1 MAILSSAEGN
11 KFLFT
16 NEGKLVQRWLPSA
29 TDKFFPKSDGNGNN
43 EHLKT
48 VRKLYSVILKGHGL
62 RENVEF
68 MDEMMKQHLQSDW
81 ENKVQ
86 VTADDMATWLA
97 ISADTNTYRLSRT
110 VFGRGIKASKLMH
123 RAVEAMVRQRKI
135 DLFEETNLYSK
146 KDFMSRMLLATD
158 DNGHFFSE
166 TDIAS
171 HLVSLVQ
178 G

>member
-1 MAILSSAEGN
+1 
-11 KFLFT
+11 
-16 NEGKLVQRWLPSA
+16 
-29 TDKFFPKSDGNGNN
+29 
-43 EHLKT
+43 
-48 VRKLYSVILKGHGL
+48 
-62 RENVEF
+62 
-68 MDEMMKQHLQSDW
+68 
-81 ENKVQ
+81 
-86 VTADDMATWLA
+86 
-97 ISADTNTYRLSRT
+97 
-110 VFGRGIKASKLMH
+110 MH

-178 G
+178 GSYSTLQLTITMIMKYLAELPRVYDLVRRGKLN